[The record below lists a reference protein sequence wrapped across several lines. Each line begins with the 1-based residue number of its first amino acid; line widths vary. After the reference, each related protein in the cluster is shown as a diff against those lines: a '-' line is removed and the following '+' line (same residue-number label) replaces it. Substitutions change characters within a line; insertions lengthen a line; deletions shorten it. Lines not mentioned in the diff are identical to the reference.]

1 MSKTITEGGVAP
13 AAARSGALVALPR
26 GRHLPRGIANYFI
39 LSPNRASCGMPS
51 SQPRPT
57 GDHDASLPA
66 HARAAEA
73 VRHRRLELGWTQ
85 DHLAERAGLSAA
97 TVRKVEAAAQP
108 HYRDL
113 TCTRLCTALG
123 WAPDALDAL
132 RTRPSRPTPGP
143 RELPTSTSLPP
154 VAPAPDSPG
163 ALGAGTPDDAEITAL
178 YRRISRL
185 DARQW
190 ERLLAFVDGL
200 TATDR

>member
-1 MSKTITEGGVAP
+1 
-13 AAARSGALVALPR
+13 
-26 GRHLPRGIANYFI
+26 
-39 LSPNRASCGMPS
+39 MPS
-51 SQPRPT
+51 SQPQPT
-57 GDHDASLPA
+57 GDHDASRPA
-66 HARAAEA
+66 HVQAAEA

-85 DHLAERAGLSAA
+85 DHLAERAGVSAA

-132 RTRPSRPTPGP
+132 RTRPGRPSLGT
-143 RELPTSTSLPP
+143 RELLTTTSSPAAAPT
-154 VAPAPDSPG
+154 PDSPG
-163 ALGAGTPDDAEITAL
+163 EPDSPRVPDSPSARDTDAPSDAEIAAL
-178 YRRISRL
+178 SGRIARL

-190 ERLLAFVDGL
+190 ERLMAFVDGL